1 MKTKNKKLQLK
12 AIKETEGNPNVMD
25 DGVFAGLVGSMRK
38 KGWYFEPATVWEYEK
53 DKYRAISG
61 HKRIQ
66 AAIQAGIIDATFRVI
81 CDPEYTE
88 AQARLDLLEANH
100 RQGKDDEELAKRFIE
115 SMIDDLDID
124 IDKIVEST
132 GIDDVEI
139 ENILNFM
146 EELEDN
152 EEDNEVPEVKKTN
165 IKLGDIFQLGN
176 HRIMCGDSTKIEDVE
191 KLMGGVK
198 ADMVFTD
205 PPYGVSYADKNKFL
219 NSIDKGNRIQTK
231 IIADHDSIEN
241 ISKLW
246 SSVFQNIS
254 KIILKDCSSYY
265 ICSTQGGDLYL
276 MMMMMNKNG
285 LPLKH
290 NLIWAKNNHVLGR
303 CDYNYKHEPILY
315 GWNKKHKFYGYG
327 DQKFSIWNYNKP
339 LKNDLHPTMKPVEL
353 IVNAIL
359 NSSQRNMTV
368 CDPFLGLGST
378 LIAAEKTN
386 RKCYGMEIDPL
397 YLQTTIDRWEN
408 YTDLKADA
416 VKR

>member
-12 AIKETEGNPNVMD
+12 VIKETEGNPNVMED
-25 DGVFAGLVGSMRK
+25 DVFAGLVGSMRK

-198 ADMVFTD
+198 ADMVYTD
-205 PPYGVSYADKNKFL
+205 PPYGILFNYKNYKDVEGQEYLKFCDKWFSFCCEISDFVFL
-219 NSIDKGNRIQTK
+219 TAGWKYNNYWI
-231 IIADHDSIEN
+231 
-241 ISKLW
+241 
-246 SSVFQNIS
+246 
-254 KIILKDCSSYY
+254 
-265 ICSTQGGDLYL
+265 
-276 MMMMMNKNG
+276 NKNPSDIFYWLSPNKQTG
-285 LPLKH
+285 GKMSYFR
-290 NLIWAKNNHVLGR
+290 KV
-303 CDYNYKHEPILY
+303 EPI
-315 GWNKKHKFYGYG
+315 FIFG
-327 DQKFSIWNYNKP
+327 DIEGKYNLDIFNYNSDRDDG
-339 LKNDLHPTMKPVEL
+339 LLENHPCPKPVRFIEEV
-353 IVNAIL
+353 ISITKK
-359 NSSQRNMTV
+359 NSV
-368 CDPFLGLGST
+368 VADVFLGSGST
-378 LIAAEKTN
+378 LIACEKTN
-386 RKCYGMEIDPL
+386 RKCYGMEIEPF
-397 YLQTTIDRWEN
+397 YVQTTIDRWELFTGGTAEKISN
-408 YTDLKADA
+408 GSI
-416 VKR
+416 